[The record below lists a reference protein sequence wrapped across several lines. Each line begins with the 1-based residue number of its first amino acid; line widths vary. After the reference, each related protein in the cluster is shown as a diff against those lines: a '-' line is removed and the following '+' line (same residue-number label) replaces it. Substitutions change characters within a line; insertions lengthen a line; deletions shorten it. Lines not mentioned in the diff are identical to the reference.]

1 MSTTRSVVAA
11 SCVVSLLVLA
21 SGDVACG
28 VCRDGTVLPD
38 NSGKHVVTAN
48 DALFFQTR
56 DLQLDVDGSPAAYGS
71 KDQGLENICNGL
83 GPLLPPECRGNAQ
96 GPCYP
101 ACQAAFRQW
110 NDAKVGPRGLGRFM
124 CSIGLGGD
132 GCASPQVRLQ
142 EPPREEWFIS
152 ETSVRV
158 RPPERTP
165 LAQWIQTQPAQL
177 DSQAIPY
184 FVIPASFR
192 RPPWDATPGDVGV
205 VIDLPSGREASF
217 VVGDVGGVLNE
228 ASARL
233 LATLTGSERLPTQMK
248 VGALN
253 VPVARLVGARSGD
266 FRIVI
271 FRHTAPLLPKTE
283 RGQSLV
289 LSKTAQS
296 LPNWIRNTT
305 RQKLELIGGQQ
316 RVVDCTSP

>member
-11 SCVVSLLVLA
+11 SCLAFLSILA
-21 SGDVACG
+21 SADVACG
-28 VCRDGTVLPD
+28 ICRAGAELPD

-48 DALFFQTR
+48 DALFFRTS
-56 DLQLDVDGSPAAYGS
+56 DLQLDLDGSPDAYGS

-96 GPCYP
+96 GACFS
-101 ACQAAFRQW
+101 ACQTAFRQW
-110 NDAKVGPRGLGRFM
+110 NDAQVGPQGLGRFM
-124 CSIGLGGD
+124 CSIGLGGG
-132 GCASPQVRLQ
+132 GCSSPHVRLQ
-142 EPPREEWFIS
+142 EPPREEWFVS
-152 ETSVRV
+152 ETSLQV
-158 RPPERTP
+158 RPPERTA
-165 LAQWIQTQPAQL
+165 LGQWIQTQPAQL
-177 DSQAIPY
+177 DSAAIPY

-192 RPPWDATPGDVGV
+192 RLPWDATPGDVGV

-217 VVGDVGGVLNE
+217 VVGDIGGMLNE

-233 LATLTGSERLPTQMK
+233 LAALAGSERLPTQLK

-271 FRHTAPLLPKTE
+271 FRHTAPLLPKAE